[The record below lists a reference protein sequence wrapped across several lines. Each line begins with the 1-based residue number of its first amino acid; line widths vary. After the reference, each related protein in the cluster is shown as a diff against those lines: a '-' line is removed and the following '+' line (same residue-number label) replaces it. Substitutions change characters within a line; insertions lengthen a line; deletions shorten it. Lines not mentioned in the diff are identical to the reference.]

1 MKLSANYV
9 KNFLDTPSSLNGHEG
24 VVTIL
29 QDNTADINEHN
40 NGGVSPI
47 YVSSSVGHAYIVK
60 LLTKNVVDVDSCN
73 LQLTYSSVSLID
85 ILYSFKCYDVR
96 LGSFLFQTFTKITF
110 IVMR

>member
-9 KNFLDTPSSLNGHEG
+9 KTILDTHSSLNGHEC

-29 QDNTADINEHN
+29 LDNTADVNEHN

-60 LLTKNVVDVDSCN
+60 LLTENVVDVDSCY
-73 LQLTYSSVSLID
+73 LQLTYSSVSLIG
-85 ILYSFKCYDVR
+85 IS
-96 LGSFLFQTFTKITF
+96 LFF
-110 IVMR
+110 